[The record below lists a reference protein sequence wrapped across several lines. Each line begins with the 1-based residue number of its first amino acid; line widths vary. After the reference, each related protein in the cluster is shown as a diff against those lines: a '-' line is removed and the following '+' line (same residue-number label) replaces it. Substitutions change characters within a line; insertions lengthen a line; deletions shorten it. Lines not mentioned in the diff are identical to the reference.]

1 MKPHILNR
9 REDFQTALAIDCA
22 VIILKNAGLPQAYAA
37 LLANGIPG
45 RIVKRLLSM
54 PNKCRRIKVIEM
66 RANHNQALPHQ

>member
-1 MKPHILNR
+1 MKIHTLYR
-9 REDFQTALAIDCA
+9 RKDFQTALAIDCA
-22 VIILKNAGLPQAYAA
+22 VIILKNAGLPQAYSA

-66 RANHNQALPHQ
+66 IANHTQALPHQ